1 MKKFISIGLAASLA
15 FAGCSTDETNVSKG
29 TITGESA
36 AYMNV
41 RIVDVAGTRATA
53 GDFELGTAEEQ
64 DVLTADFY
72 FYDEAGNF
80 VTTANVWDGGTSG
93 SFENGNVEFNGN
105 TVVALKGLTDTSL
118 PKYVVTILNRPAA
131 FTHGNT
137 LDEMQTLLSNE
148 AATDGGFKNG
158 KYFIMTTSSYVR
170 SGDEKYFVT
179 ALDDSNFVTDPGDID
194 DAKRV
199 TIYVE
204 RLAAKI
210 KVTFTSKEGVDGALV
225 PVEGKDDTFEMKM
238 TVAGDPNQAGS
249 GSNIGSEKIH
259 IHFLG
264 WALNATTKKSYMMKN
279 IKTSWTDDELGFTFP
294 WSEAN
299 NHRSY
304 WGMSYN
310 YGKTEELNYANAD
323 TDKYTAIASPIYCA
337 ENTNTSAVVTAN
349 PENTI
354 TSALLFAEVTDV
366 DGTALDLVRYNGIYY
381 KEAHYIAYVFNNLKR
396 QEALNYYIA
405 TVEGDATKYT
415 QISDA
420 NAELVGLSSGLV
432 NVKLTL
438 ATTTPLYKKLADSTY
453 ELIEADANGKT
464 AVEQANDVLAGF
476 NATNEALAYKGGLM
490 YYNIPIQ
497 HFNNNDKDAAGNIP
511 EAKYGVVRNHVYA
524 LDVTSIKSLGM
535 GVFDPD
541 EEIIP
546 DDPFNEDKLY
556 QVGANIKILSWKV
569 VNQNVEL

>member
-1 MKKFISIGLAASLA
+1 MKKTILVGFAAALA
-15 FAGCSTDETNVSKG
+15 FAGCSTDEPNVSNG
-29 TITGESA
+29 TITGEDR

-53 GDFELGTAEEQ
+53 GDFELGTKEEQ

-80 VTTANVWDGGTSG
+80 VTTANVWDGGTPG
-93 SFENGNVEFNGN
+93 SSENGNVEFNGN
-105 TVVALKGLTDTSL
+105 TVVALKGLTDKTL
-118 PKYVVTILNRPAA
+118 PKYVVTILNRPVA
-131 FTHGNT
+131 FTQGNT

-170 SGDEKYFVT
+170 SGNEKYFVT
-179 ALDDSNFVTDPGDID
+179 ALDDSNFVLDPGDID

-210 KVTFTSKEGVDGALV
+210 KVTFTPKEGVDGALV

-249 GSNIGSEKIH
+249 GSNIGSEKIR

-264 WALNATTKKSYMMKN
+264 WALNATAKKSYMMKN
-279 IKTSWTDDELGFTFP
+279 INTGWTNDELGFT

-323 TDKYTAIASPIYCA
+323 EYTAIASPIYCA
-337 ENTNTSAVVTAN
+337 ENTNTSAVVTAK

-366 DGTALDLVRYNGIYY
+366 DGTVLDLVRYNGLYY
-381 KEAHYIAYVFNNLKR
+381 KEAHYIAYVFNNLKK
-396 QEALNYYIA
+396 QESLNYYIA
-405 TVEGDATKYT
+405 TVEDGATKYT
-415 QISDA
+415 QISDG
-420 NAELVGLSSGLV
+420 NAELVNVGGGLV

-438 ATTTPLYKKLADSTY
+438 ATDAPLYKKVADNTY
-453 ELIEADANGKT
+453 ELIEAKDNKT

-497 HFNNNDKDAAGNIP
+497 HFNNNDKDAEGNIP
-511 EAKYGVVRNHVYA
+511 EAKYGVVRNHVYV
-524 LDVTSIKSLGM
+524 LDVTSIKGLGV

-546 DDPFNEDKLY
+546 DDPFDEDKLY